1 MSHKS
6 GHVVIKR
13 VAAEFS
19 SEVVHS
25 TSVELQ
31 FPPGTSL
38 DDKMK
43 KIRQVERLLDKMEH
57 DDED

>member
-6 GHVVIKR
+6 GHVIIKR

-19 SEVVHS
+19 SEIVQDI
-25 TSVELQ
+25 SVELQ
-31 FPPGTSL
+31 FPPNTSL
-38 DDKMK
+38 DEKMRK
-43 KIRQVERLLDKMEH
+43 VRQVECLLDKMEH